1 MPVEMTIGAGRIERR
16 LANADE
22 LLRAYED
29 KGDTGLEYLR
39 YSVTT
44 PRNRIVPE
52 DLAVTLLVNSRATA
66 RAFQSIRDRGP
77 AFDLSRLS
85 DIPLEAAT
93 DDDLDAVARVI
104 AEIAQWPG
112 FGASIATKVLH
123 KKRPALIPV
132 LDNMAIFGA
141 YMNPR
146 WPGARAGQESV
157 KSQTR
162 IREALEW
169 IRFDIARPENEQT
182 WLALETI
189 QPGLSRIEL
198 FDSVWWTYFR
208 TVEPAGTT

>member
-1 MPVEMTIGAGRIERR
+1 MPVEMAIGAGRIERR
-16 LANADE
+16 LAGEDE

-44 PRNRIVPE
+44 PRHRIVPE

-66 RAFQSIRDRGP
+66 WAFQSLRDRGP
-77 AFDLSRLS
+77 TVDLSRLS
-85 DIPLEAAT
+85 DVPLEAAT
-93 DDDLDAVARVI
+93 DDDLGAVARVI

-112 FGASIATKVLH
+112 FGASIATKVAH

-157 KSQTR
+157 KSEAR

-169 IRFDIARPENEQT
+169 IRFDVARPENEHA
-182 WLALETI
+182 WPALGTI

-198 FDSVWWTYFR
+198 FDSVWWKHFR
-208 TVEPAGTT
+208 KVEPPGAG